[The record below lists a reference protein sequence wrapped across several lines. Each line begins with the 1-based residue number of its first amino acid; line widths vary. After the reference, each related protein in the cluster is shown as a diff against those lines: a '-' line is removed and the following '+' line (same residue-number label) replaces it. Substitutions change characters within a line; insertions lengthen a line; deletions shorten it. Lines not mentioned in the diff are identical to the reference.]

1 MAQVKTT
8 KKVKTQKKSA
18 SFIKALSFTKIN
30 YLLFAIG
37 IAVII
42 IGCICMATG
51 ETYSFRSL
59 TVAPI
64 ILLIGYLIIIP
75 LAILYRKKE
84 EKTPSE
90 S

>member
-1 MAQVKTT
+1 
-8 KKVKTQKKSA
+8 
-18 SFIKALSFTKIN
+18 
-30 YLLFAIG
+30 
-37 IAVII
+37 
-42 IGCICMATG
+42 MATG

>member
-8 KKVKTQKKSA
+8 KKVKTKEKSA

-42 IGCICMATG
+42 IGYICMATG

-64 ILLIGYLIIIP
+64 ILLVGYLIIIP